1 VGGARRPDAAHV
13 TFHLVRHRSDE
24 HLGGTA
30 DMDPGAPRVGDAGQ
44 TWSFDVAVTSARLG
58 SDGRR
63 ALRPRWVR
71 AVVVADRLVEAHLI
85 AAQLVGCHGMVTE
98 VLLRE

>member
-30 DMDPGAPRVGDAGQ
+30 DMDPSASLGDAAPE
-44 TWSFDVAVTSARLG
+44 TWSFDIAVTTARLG

-85 AAQLVGCHGMVTE
+85 AAQLVGCHGMVIE